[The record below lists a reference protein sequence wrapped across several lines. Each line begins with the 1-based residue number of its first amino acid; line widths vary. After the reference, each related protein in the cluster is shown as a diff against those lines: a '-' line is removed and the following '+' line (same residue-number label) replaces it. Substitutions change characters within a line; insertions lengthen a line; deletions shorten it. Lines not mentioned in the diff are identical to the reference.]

1 MDVYL
6 VAHVHG
12 IYMFPATR
20 KVFKTEKAVL
30 KEYDQLKE
38 AGHEDL
44 KILKAQWVEADFV
57 EYEKLKENEK

>member
-1 MDVYL
+1 MDVYS

-20 KVFKTEKAVL
+20 KVFKTEKGAIEEYKRLSEKGL
-30 KEYDQLKE
+30 K
-38 AGHEDL
+38 DL
-44 KILKAQWVEADFV
+44 KILKAQWIEADFV